1 MPKVAVVT
9 DSSASVPVALAEERG
24 ILVVP
29 LQVVVGAKAYR
40 DGVDPEASPENIAAA
55 LKAYLP
61 VSTSRPSPAALLE
74 VYERAAAAGAEEV
87 VSVHVS
93 GEVSATFESAL
104 LAAEEATV
112 RVHAVDSRQ
121 IGAGTGYAALSAA
134 DVVAAGGS
142 GHEAAEAARRR
153 AEDTV
158 TLFYVDTLEYL
169 RRGGRVGAAA
179 ALIGSALAVKPIL
192 QIVDGRIAPLEK
204 VRTSGRALARLEE
217 LAVASAADRQVA
229 VTVSHLAGLAAAE
242 SLAETLTERIAGSLG
257 GQEIR
262 VCEVPAVV
270 GAHVGPGLVGV
281 TIAPC

>member
-1 MPKVAVVT
+1 MPQVAVVT
-9 DSSASVPVALAEERG
+9 DSTATLPVALADDLG
-24 ILVVP
+24 IVVVP
-29 LQVVVGAKAYR
+29 MQVVVGAKAYR

-55 LKAYLP
+55 LKEYLP

-74 VYERAAAAGAEEV
+74 VYEQAAAGGADEV

-93 GEVSATFESAL
+93 AEVSATYESAL
-104 LAAEEATV
+104 LAAKESPV
-112 RVHAVDSRQ
+112 PVHAVDSRQ
-121 IGAGTGYAALSAA
+121 IGALAAAA
-134 DVVAAGGS
+134 AAAAGRDGR
-142 GHEAAEAARRR
+142 EAAEAARRR

-204 VRTSGRALARLEE
+204 VRTAGRALARLEE
-217 LAVASAADRQVA
+217 LAVAAASDRPVA
-229 VTVSHLAGLAAAE
+229 VTVSHLAGLANAQA
-242 SLAETLTERIAGSLG
+242 LAGSLTVRIADGLG
-257 GQEIR
+257 GREVR

-281 TIAPC
+281 TIAPG